1 MGGQNMFLWIVQ
13 LVMFAGL
20 GLGQLRLRCLER
32 RRLHLVRISIPKK
45 SMHYGAA
52 VKWGQKWPTLTN
64 YFSMDF
70 DHRVPK
76 IGTHLPQLP
85 NY

>member
-32 RRLHLVRISIPKK
+32 RRLHLVSLHINQSFQQISLDTTNQARLTPK
-45 SMHYGAA
+45 M
-52 VKWGQKWPTLTN
+52 
-64 YFSMDF
+64 
-70 DHRVPK
+70 
-76 IGTHLPQLP
+76 
-85 NY
+85 